1 MLISSIRLAAKL
13 RACLVN
19 AVTGKVKMIPQNHFS
34 GEATY
39 QACRRKSAPSDLA
52 LQLAGL
58 VYSL

>member
-34 GEATY
+34 GNATN
-39 QACRRKSAPSDLA
+39 QALTRGNNSCAD
-52 LQLAGL
+52 G
-58 VYSL
+58 VG